1 MDRGREFRANLA
13 RLRARLPFRFPPSA
27 VPAHFRRSAVL
38 LAFFAEGDAI
48 RIVLTRR
55 SADLA
60 EHPGQIAFPG
70 GRLAPDERWVE
81 AALREAH
88 EEVGLAPEAVE
99 VLGPLDDAWSGAG
112 HHIVPVVGW
121 LASPPRLRADP
132 GEVAE
137 ILLVDVDELR
147 APAGRSVDVVVYKG
161 VRYENTILG
170 FRGGSAYGLTADLLL
185 EAIDWGLGASPAL
198 GPLRLAQLQTF
209 LAPDPAEAPADAGR

>member
-1 MDRGREFRANLA
+1 MDRGDGFRS
-13 RLRARLPFRFPPSA
+13 RLSRLGRRTPFRFPA
-27 VPAHFRRSAVL
+27 AAIPARFRRSAVL
-38 LAFFAEGDAI
+38 LAFFADGDSI

-70 GRLAPDERWVE
+70 GRLEPGEDWIA

-88 EEVGLAPEAVE
+88 EEIGLAPEAVE

-121 LASPPRLRADP
+121 LEASPRLRADP

-137 ILLVDVDELR
+137 ILLVDVDTLR
-147 APAGRSVDVVVYKG
+147 DPASRGVDVVVYKG
-161 VRYENTILG
+161 VRYENTILS
-170 FRGGSAYGLTADLLL
+170 FAGGSAYGITADLLL
-185 EAIDWGLGASPAL
+185 EAIDWGLGAAPTL

-209 LAPDPAEAPADAGR
+209 LAPDPAEPAADGGG